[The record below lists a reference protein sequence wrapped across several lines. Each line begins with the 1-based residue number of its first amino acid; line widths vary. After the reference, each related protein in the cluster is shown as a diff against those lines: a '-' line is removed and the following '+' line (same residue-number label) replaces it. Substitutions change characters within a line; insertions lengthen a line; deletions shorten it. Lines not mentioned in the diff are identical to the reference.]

1 MSTRVLSIRFS
12 YNTIAYCYLLQEVA
26 GRNVKGKPVSTV
38 VGDTVDAIIEAS
50 RKLYNVP
57 EITSDE
63 EAMSIIDRFVDRV
76 PGFDA
81 PDVIAEIQKAA
92 AQKQGEGGNNGKT
105 RPTESSVATMP
116 GEQAERSE
124 APEPDQRPTENVSHE
139 FVYAGKTV
147 GRMSTQGTIDAEAA
161 EAAASGDTE
170 RVREDEFAE
179 GAPTREPVDVESAIE
194 KAAQAEEEKE
204 RQALLKKVNVG
215 VVERTT
221 PDEAPAEI
229 PKCPWLNMQM
239 VSEAAVEE
247 DALYKA
253 AKEED
258 ELMALAVRGV
268 YFFLNKEAWSTEKSI
283 SMIKKL
289 YKSFKEWEEKYG
301 SGKTA

>member
-38 VGDTVDAIIEAS
+38 VSDTVDAIIEAS

-57 EITSDE
+57 EVTSDE
-63 EAMSIIDRFVDRV
+63 EAMSIIDRFVDKV

-92 AQKQGEGGNNGKT
+92 AQKQVNGASKEET
-105 RPTESSVATMP
+105 RPTERSADTGP
-116 GEQAERSE
+116 GERAEQSE
-124 APEPDQRPTENVSHE
+124 ASHQERREYLHVPSGTVYSSPDVIPSDDVR
-139 FVYAGKTV
+139 
-147 GRMSTQGTIDAEAA
+147 
-161 EAAASGDTE
+161 GDTE

-179 GAPTREPVDVESAIE
+179 GAPVREPVDVESAIE
-194 KAAQAEEEKE
+194 QAALAEEEKE
-204 RQALLKKVNVG
+204 RQALLEKVQVST
-215 VVERTT
+215 VVRTT
-221 PDEAPAEI
+221 PDEASVEV

-239 VSEAAVEE
+239 VTETAVEE

-289 YKSFKEWEEKYG
+289 YKSFRDWKEKYG
-301 SGKTA
+301 QGEII